1 MSDNLISIKGELSPV
16 GWSVPDDLTLDEWYN
31 AGESIVKA
39 NKMIG
44 WVIGDWLNAGEYKLG
59 EMGNVYEEA
68 SRTTGLGIG
77 RLQNL
82 KSLAKK
88 VEISRRSEIL
98 SIKHHIQI
106 ASYSKTPDKQT
117 HWLSLAEENKW
128 SVRQLQQEIKDAE
141 TPKHTCADCG
151 YIADQQ
157 IWHCPTCN
165 AHWFLSQTECPNCTV
180 KEVPTLPDDELT
192 PKEEEWVKRMAAA
205 INSRSSSANGDK
217 PKESIPQPSF
227 DDLMEEADTSV
238 SQMDKSDQEA
248 RIATPK
254 DIGPY
259 SLIFT
264 AETAIESGLKMLD
277 WQTVA
282 EGLVMLKDAKNNEA
296 IKQAYKKEVAD
307 YQGQIIY
314 D

>member
-1 MSDNLISIKGELSPV
+1 MSNNLISIKGELSPV

-44 WVIGDWLNAGEYKLG
+44 WIIGDWLNAGEYKLG
-59 EMGNVYEEA
+59 EMRNVYETA
-68 SRTTGLGIG
+68 SQITGLSTS

-82 KSLAKK
+82 KSLATK
-88 VEISRRSEIL
+88 VEISRRREIL
-98 SIKHHIQI
+98 TIHHHEQV
-106 ASYSKTPDKQT
+106 ASKTPDKQT
-117 HWLSLAEENKW
+117 HWLSQAEKNEW
-128 SVRQLQQEIKDAE
+128 SARQLQQAIKDAE
-141 TPKHTCADCG
+141 TPKYNCADCG
-151 YIADQQ
+151 YISEQQ

-165 AHWFLSQTECPNCTV
+165 AHWFLHQTECSNCTV
-180 KEVPTLPDDELT
+180 KEVPALPDDELT

-227 DDLMEEADTSV
+227 ENLMEEADTSV
-238 SQMDKSDQEA
+238 SQMDKSDQKA
-248 RIATPK
+248 GIATPK

-264 AETAIESGLKMLD
+264 AETAIEAGLKMLD
-277 WQTVA
+277 WKTIA
-282 EGLVMLKDAKNNEA
+282 EGLTMLKDAKDNEA
-296 IKQAYKKEVAD
+296 IKQAYKKEMAD
-307 YQGQIIY
+307 YQRQIIY